1 MTLHH
6 LHVFDGAE
14 PVGTVGYEP
23 LEERFSFEY
32 TNAWRHRRSAYPISP
47 HILLAGPPPASG
59 TVRRFLE
66 NLLPEGRALDIV
78 ATTHQV
84 ARNNLYGLIRVL
96 GQETSGALS
105 FSTEATAPHAATV
118 RREITREEF
127 AARMA
132 ERAEIPMS
140 VWDGRVRLSIA
151 GYQDKLAVYMEDEQM
166 FLVEGALASTHIL
179 KPEPAGNRLPMLAA
193 NEHFCMHLARR
204 LGLSVA
210 NVTLARLPDP
220 VLVVERFDRQRRAQ
234 SVRRLQIIDGCQGL
248 DLPSAYKYE
257 HNFGSGRDVAHIRD
271 GVSFER
277 LFSLATHAVQ
287 PAVTRR
293 DLLRWALLQF
303 LIGNSDA
310 HGKNVSFFCSPEGL
324 RLTPFY
330 DLVSVVQYRELDHQ
344 FAMAYGDEFQA
355 EQVMPYD
362 WATFAQRTNTPRSLL
377 AREMQRMGSAA
388 TEAATLQLGDPL
400 YSVQERQFLE
410 AVAAYVE
417 VRAKKLVDM
426 AMPTLGVEIQ
436 AGNGVLA
443 QTSRYGSSGARQ
455 GRSRRSS

>member
-1 MTLHH
+1 MTAYH

-14 PVGTVGYEP
+14 AIGTVEYES

-32 TNAWRHRRSAYPISP
+32 ADAWRRRRFAYSISP
-47 HILLAGPPPASG
+47 HILLDGPAPTSG

-105 FSTEATAPHAATV
+105 FSAEATPPRAAAM

-132 ERAEIPMS
+132 ERAEVPMS

-151 GYQDKLAVYMEDEQM
+151 GYQDKLAVHMEDERM

-179 KPEPAGNRLPMLAA
+179 KPEPAGARLPMLVA
-193 NEHFCMHLARR
+193 NEHFCMQLARR

-210 NVTLARLPDP
+210 DVGILRLPDP
-220 VLVVERFDRQRRAQ
+220 VLVVERFDRQRQ
-234 SVRRLQIIDGCQGL
+234 TQGVRRLHVIDGCQGL
-248 DLPSAYKYE
+248 DLPAAYKYE

-277 LFSLATHAVQ
+277 LFSLAAHTLQ

-310 HGKNVSFFCSPEGL
+310 HGKNVSFFCAPEGL
-324 RLTPFY
+324 TLTPSY
-330 DLVSVVQYRELDHQ
+330 DLVSVTQYWELDHE
-344 FAMAYGDEFQA
+344 FAMAYGDEFHA
-355 EQVMPYD
+355 EKVTPYD
-362 WATFAQRTNTPRSLL
+362 WAVFAQRTNTARSLL
-377 AREMQRMGSAA
+377 AREMRRMGSAA
-388 TEAATLQLGDPL
+388 ADAASLQLKEPI
-400 YSVQERQFLE
+400 YSDAEKAFLKKIT
-410 AVAAYVE
+410 AHVE
-417 VRAKKLVDM
+417 THAGKLLDLAKPM
-426 AMPTLGVEIQ
+426 LGVE
-436 AGNGVLA
+436 L
-443 QTSRYGSSGARQ
+443 
-455 GRSRRSS
+455 